1 MVEVTCEY
9 VKQNLCIQI
18 SDQGIGISNIDEAMQ
33 PFFTTKPKME
43 RSGMGF
49 AFMEAFM
56 DTLEVESSTGKGTRV
71 KMTKHIQGECEE

>member
-1 MVEVTCEY
+1 MT
-9 VKQNLCIQI
+9 VKNKVRFLFYNWTNLHPYAR
-18 SDQGIGISNIDEAMQ
+18 IGMIGRFCKNAG
-33 PFFTTKPKME
+33 PKPKME